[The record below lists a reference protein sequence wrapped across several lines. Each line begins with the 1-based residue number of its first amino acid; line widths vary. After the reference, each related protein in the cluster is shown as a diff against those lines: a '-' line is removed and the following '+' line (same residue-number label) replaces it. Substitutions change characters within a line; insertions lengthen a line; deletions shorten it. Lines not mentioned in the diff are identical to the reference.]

1 MIIKRGQFFI
11 NGKGSSEFNVFMRNR
26 PVSVSAGRVLELRE
40 REGNDSII
48 IDKAYYKNVERK
60 IDCYYKAP
68 SIDDVQEW
76 EDRITAWLDM
86 GTYSDFIVYYD
97 EQYIYQAVVIDPPE
111 FKGTRKTG
119 NLVPFEFTVSIR
131 PFKENRLGRLPIQL
145 NSTPFKITN
154 EQKYPSKPL
163 IKLTG
168 SGDASFF
175 VNEEEFKLKAL
186 DKELIIDSF
195 LEESYRVLDGKIE
208 HQDHVTTFL
217 DFPELKPGENTLT
230 WTNRIKSFEL
240 TPRWRRKV

>member
-1 MIIKRGQFFI
+1 MIIKRGQFLI
-11 NGKGSSEFNVFMRNR
+11 NGKHSSEFNVFMRNR
-26 PVSVSAGRVLELRE
+26 PASSSAGRVIELRD
-40 REGNDSII
+40 REGSDSII

-86 GTYSDFIVYYD
+86 GSYSDFVTYYD
-97 EQYIYQAVVIDPPE
+97 EQYIYQAIVTDPPE

-119 NLVPFEFTVSIR
+119 NIVPFEFSVSLR
-131 PFKENRLGRLPIQL
+131 PFKENRLGRQPILL

-175 VNEEEFKLKAL
+175 VNNEEFKLKGL
-186 DKELIIDSF
+186 DTELIIDSV
-195 LEESYRVLDGKIE
+195 LEESYRKLGGAIE
-208 HQDHVTTFL
+208 HQDQVTTFM
-217 DFPELKPGENTLT
+217 DFPELKPGENTIT
-230 WTNRIKSFEL
+230 WSSGIKSFEL